1 MFCVRKQSLH
11 MKHTTRTHTRIH
23 TYTNASTHTHTHIH
37 TRVFIDTVVLG
48 NTYSDIRLCAIATPP
63 PHPPVPHLSHHNA
76 TFACATFVTP
86 QHHICLCHIF
96 HTTTPHLP
104 VPHFPHHNTTSACAT
119 YVTPQHHIR
128 LCHICHTTTPH
139 LPVPHFP
146 HHNTTFACA
155 TYVTPQRHIC
165 HTTFASPHLPHHICH
180 TTTPHPPVPHLSHHN
195 AIFAT
200 PLRHIHLQSPHHNK
214 KQDREG
220 WGISSKL
227 GRKCIHAHAQDFLKN
242 PERYSKLGARPPCGV
257 LLVGPP
263 GTGKTLLAKAVAGE

>member
-104 VPHFPHHNTTSACAT
+104 VPHMSHHNAT
-119 YVTPQHHIR
+119 FATPHSPH
-128 LCHICHTTTPH
+128 HICHTT
-139 LPVPHFP
+139 F
-146 HHNTTFACA
+146 
-155 TYVTPQRHIC
+155 VTPQRHIC